1 MNGVLQDGVSKSH
14 GNPARIVGTTQ
25 KEYSMF
31 FSYQVGQRWVWAS
44 TFFLVVLNNLVMYPS
59 PGETLGFSTALTNQH
74 VGAELQG
81 LKPHSV
87 LVTSERASSAMVGTI
102 MALLATFD
110 EAGVLPPEG
119 TTQANQV
126 IHGLIQLQSALMKS
140 PSSELAAYRKAA
152 VAHWTGQHKER
163 EVGTFREK
171 GLTDRIL
178 AALIAYDLDHP
189 LWEDPKIVSA
199 LQAFNVTDTDW
210 MLIVELFHQAEA
222 VFHAEGR
229 SIHIVYENWRMNMPG
244 GKS

>member
-25 KEYSMF
+25 KEALM
-31 FSYQVGQRWVWAS
+31 
-44 TFFLVVLNNLVMYPS
+44 NNLVMYPS
-59 PGETLGFSTALTNQH
+59 PGETLGFSTVLTNQH
-74 VGAELQG
+74 VGTELQG

-199 LQAFNVTDTDW
+199 LQAFNVTS
-210 MLIVELFHQAEA
+210 
-222 VFHAEGR
+222 EGR